1 MLIFLFILFIAVLA
15 FGDAFYS
22 LSNSRPKEERFTS
35 GYLHALIST
44 YLIGLGEFNI
54 EDYGENYLPQVLFT
68 LCTIFNCVVMLNLL
82 IAIISDTY
90 ARVMAT
96 QNEYAMR
103 ERANIITD
111 VLSFKFFKRC
121 LKKRNPETFMM
132 IAMYEPQ
139 KDFSKEISLSQVNTS
154 VDNVG
159 AKVDKMEV

>member
-1 MLIFLFILFIAVLA
+1 M
-15 FGDAFYS
+15 
-22 LSNSRPKEERFTS
+22 
-35 GYLHALIST
+35 
-44 YLIGLGEFNI
+44 IGLGSFNI
-54 EDYGENYLPQVLFT
+54 DGYGENYLPRFLFT

-103 ERANIITD
+103 ERSSIIND
-111 VLSFKFFKRC
+111 VLQFNFFKRY

-139 KDFSKEISLSQVNTS
+139 KDFSKEINLNQVNTS
-154 VDNVG
+154 VGKVG
-159 AKVDKMEV
+159 AKVDKLEV